1 MRGRRRREDDEDP
14 FRALREATPGSSF
27 SSSPAPPSSSSPAQ
41 QPPSPSPSPQPVQPR
56 GAGATVLLLA
66 VTAAIFAGAGVLV
79 WQATR
84 GGGASVMSSAPGG
97 ATDGQDAHATPID
110 RRAAAKKRPSTA
122 AAAVAL
128 VEPSGFRRALATL
141 RRTLHR
147 GEVVTTMRLDRSR
160 LVAISHDAAG
170 DQRVITIS
178 PRLAVSI
185 SAAGHNPGPAL
196 PLSSLDP
203 SGPWRATRAAAARG
217 HFSTRRLDYL
227 AITASIIRGQPSRWS
242 LFFTGVPVR
251 DRLWQTDLRGDH
263 THRPDES

>member
-1 MRGRRRREDDEDP
+1 MWGRRRREDDEDP
-14 FRALREATPGSSF
+14 FRALRESTPGSSF
-27 SSSPAPPSSSSPAQ
+27 SSSPAPPPPPP
-41 QPPSPSPSPQPVQPR
+41 QPPSQPQPPQPHPR

-84 GGGASVMSSAPGG
+84 DGGESVMSSAPGG
-97 ATDGQDAHATPID
+97 ATDGQDAQATPID
-110 RRAAAKKRPSTA
+110 RRTAAKKRSSTA

-141 RRTLHR
+141 RATLHR

-160 LVAISHDAAG
+160 LIAISHDGAG

-178 PRLAVSI
+178 PRLAVST

-217 HFSTRRLDYL
+217 RFGTRRLDYL
-227 AITASIIRGQPSRWS
+227 AITASIIRGQPSQWS

-263 THRPDES
+263 THRQGDS